1 LPLIIFVGS
10 IASGKTSMARM
21 LKRILASRGFIAKY
35 VDININHGFAYLLT
49 RIITSLIRYK
59 YVGNY
64 YLTIRFNNES
74 FFCKYLYLMQLL
86 DLLYIPIKYLIS
98 LKTFILFNKFR
109 RHQYV
114 ILIDEYYLNSIVD
127 YLYFRKKLCKL
138 GHDRERICKIFYDL
152 AFRVV
157 LLSLKKDKTFIIC
170 MNRTFNESIS
180 GWILREK
187 TLLIDVNHIVFRGLA
202 TKIILKILKQCV
214 GSNVSFKSYIVQDF
228 KNISKS
234 IIEDIL
240 EFISRS
246 FEAPN
251 IIYRP

>member
-1 LPLIIFVGS
+1 LALIIFAGS
-10 IASGKTSMARM
+10 IASGKTSVARI

-35 VDININHGFAYLLT
+35 VDINVNHGFAYLLT
-49 RIITSLIRYK
+49 RIITSLLRYK

-74 FFCKYLYLMQLL
+74 FFCKYLHLMQLL

-98 LKTFILFNKFR
+98 LMTFIIFNKFR
-109 RHQYV
+109 RRQYV
-114 ILIDEYYLNSIVD
+114 VLIDEYYLNSIVD
-127 YLYFRKKLCKL
+127 YLYFTRKLCKL
-138 GHDRERICKIFYDL
+138 GHDKERIFKIFYDL

-157 LLSLKKDKTFIIC
+157 LLSLKKDNTLIIC
-170 MNRTFNESIS
+170 MNRTFKESIR

-187 TLLIDVNHIVFRGLA
+187 TLLIDVNHIVFRDLA

-214 GSNVSFKSYIVQDF
+214 GNDVSFKSYIVQDF
-228 KNISKS
+228 TNISKS

-240 EFISRS
+240 EFVS
-246 FEAPN
+246 
-251 IIYRP
+251 

>member
-1 LPLIIFVGS
+1 LALIIFVGS
-10 IASGKTSMARM
+10 IASGKTSMARI

-35 VDININHGFAYLLT
+35 VDINVNHGFAYLLT
-49 RIITSLIRYK
+49 RIITSLLRYK

-109 RHQYV
+109 RRRYV
-114 ILIDEYYLNSIVD
+114 ALIDEYYLNSIVD
-127 YLYFRKKLCKL
+127 YLYFTRKLCKL
-138 GHDRERICKIFYDL
+138 GNDIKGIYKIFYDL

-157 LLSLKKDKTFIIC
+157 LLSLKKDKTLIIC
-170 MNRTFNESIS
+170 MNRTFKESIR

-187 TLLIDVNHIVFRGLA
+187 TLLIDVNHIVFRDLA
-202 TKIILKILKQCV
+202 TKIILKILKQYV
-214 GSNVSFKSYIVQDF
+214 GNNVSFKSYTVQDF
-228 KNISKS
+228 TNISKS

-240 EFISRS
+240 EFV
-246 FEAPN
+246 N
-251 IIYRP
+251 